1 MRMPYPFLSQSS
13 EELSIICKTT
23 QLAEEPGLSGPA
35 PLKVHAHFQVAPTFS
50 QGTLDA
56 GPLNCAESA
65 SSKCGRDSVEK
76 QQQKSSEKVIPGA
89 PK

>member
-1 MRMPYPFLSQSS
+1 MSYQFLSQSS

-23 QLAEEPGLSGPA
+23 QLAEEPGPPGPA
-35 PLKVHAHFQVAPTFS
+35 PLKVHVHLQVAPTFS
-50 QGTLDA
+50 QRTLNYA

-65 SSKCGRDSVEK
+65 SSKRGRDSVEN
-76 QQQKSSEKVIPGA
+76 QRQKSREKVLSGA

>member
-1 MRMPYPFLSQSS
+1 MSYPFLSQSS

-23 QLAEEPGLSGPA
+23 QLAEEPGPPGPA
-35 PLKVHAHFQVAPTFS
+35 PLKVHVHLQVAPTFS
-50 QGTLDA
+50 QRTLDA

-65 SSKCGRDSVEK
+65 SSKCGRDSVEN
-76 QQQKSSEKVIPGA
+76 QRQKSREKVLSGA